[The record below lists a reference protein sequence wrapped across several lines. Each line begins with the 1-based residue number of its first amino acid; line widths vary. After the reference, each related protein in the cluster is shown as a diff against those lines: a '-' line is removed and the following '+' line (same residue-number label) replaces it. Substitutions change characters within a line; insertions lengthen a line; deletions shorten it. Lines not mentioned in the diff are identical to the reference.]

1 MAKFKPT
8 MEMPH
13 AKILIVDDSSFTRE
27 LVSKM
32 LVQAGF
38 SKPLEAE
45 SAGSA
50 LGAVKANKPDL
61 LILDIDLGGEL
72 DGVDVLRAVKRD
84 TPAVKVIVL
93 SALSQRIHRQA
104 LPAGAAPLRGGPRA
118 RLRRDVEAA
127 ALRRISGFR

>member
-93 SALSQRIHRQA
+93 SALSQRLLEEKLMEEQADAFIVKPFRQEQLLFAVGLA
-104 LPAGAAPLRGGPRA
+104 LGY
-118 RLRRDVEAA
+118 DVM
-127 ALRRISGFR
+127 